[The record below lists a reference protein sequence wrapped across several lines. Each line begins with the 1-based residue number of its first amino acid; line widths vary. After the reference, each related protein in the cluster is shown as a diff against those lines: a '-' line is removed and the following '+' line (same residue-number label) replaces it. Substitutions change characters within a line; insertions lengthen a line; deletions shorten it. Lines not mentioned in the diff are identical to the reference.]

1 MDAASRSLKA
11 SERFWGHLAVF
22 TPTRTRSALF
32 VKCFFLFV
40 CLFLRDIDFI
50 LFLDGKQITAEHQ
63 HGNTLRLLNHIF
75 I

>member
-1 MDAASRSLKA
+1 M
-11 SERFWGHLAVF
+11 F

-32 VKCFFLFV
+32 VKCFVF
-40 CLFLRDIDFI
+40 LFLRDIDFI

-63 HGNTLRLLNHIF
+63 HGNALRLLNQIF